1 VTTSGISV
9 VGNTERTLIMLQNL
23 VNSIKTHI
31 SELETAIE
39 AGAIEAGEELVKLKA
54 EAAALLAKLEGMLQ
68 NL

>member
-1 VTTSGISV
+1 
-9 VGNTERTLIMLQNL
+9 MLQNL

-39 AGAIEAGEELVKLKA
+39 AGGIEAGEELVKLKA
-54 EAAALLAKLEGMLQ
+54 EAAALLAKLESMLE